1 MKPMSALLEIEERSI
16 VCQLAGSA
24 NGRHATAGPASVDDA
39 SSASP
44 AASSADGDSGLSA
57 PVSSTDGESEL
68 SAPVSRAT
76 VASNASPPEASTT
89 GGSPPSGFGV
99 VGVVAASGEDAPS
112 SSPAAGGCSV
122 EVASPAAPASSS

>member
-44 AASSADGDSGLSA
+44 AASSADGDSG
-57 PVSSTDGESEL
+57 L